1 MKLELLE
8 AIKTQRAIRH
18 FSDKPVSDEMVRT
31 LMKAA
36 TSAPNAGNRQQWRF
50 LVIRDREA
58 KRRMGEWYL
67 QAWTETV
74 SRMGEMGSAQ
84 PYRSGGVLGEQMENI
99 PVLVLACI
107 AAGSSY
113 VTGRLD
119 TRGASIYPAVQ
130 NLMLTARSMGLGTVI
145 TTMHTQFEAEVKQFL
160 GIPDEFDTA
169 ALIPVGY
176 PARGVEFGEV
186 SRGPMDDVVFQDR
199 WENPLH

>member
-1 MKLELLE
+1 
-8 AIKTQRAIRH
+8 
-18 FSDKPVSDEMVRT
+18 
-31 LMKAA
+31 
-36 TSAPNAGNRQQWRF
+36 
-50 LVIRDREA
+50 
-58 KRRMGEWYL
+58 
-67 QAWTETV
+67 
-74 SRMGEMGSAQ
+74 MGSTQ

-113 VTGRLD
+113 GTGRLD

-145 TTMHTQFEAEVKQFL
+145 TTMHTQFESEVKEFL

-176 PARGVEFGEV
+176 PAGGVEFGDV
-186 SRGPMDDVVFQDR
+186 ARGPIDDVVFQNR
-199 WENPLH
+199 WNNPLA